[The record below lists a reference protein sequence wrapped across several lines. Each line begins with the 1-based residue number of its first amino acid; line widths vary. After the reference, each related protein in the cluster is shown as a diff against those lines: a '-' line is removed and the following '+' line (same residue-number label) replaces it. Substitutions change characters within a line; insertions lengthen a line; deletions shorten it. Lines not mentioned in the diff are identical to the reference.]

1 MQGAGVFPRRSFQ
14 QGRNWAIIR
23 RGATQ
28 IWYQLAPEQ
37 VVDGLKVGFDPFRC
51 SSASSWLVPFS
62 DCCRV
67 FDLNAVG
74 HALNDQAVVVVPER
88 DLN

>member
-1 MQGAGVFPRRSFQ
+1 MQGAGVFPRSCFQ
-14 QGRNWAIIR
+14 QGRNRATIR

-37 VVDGLKVGFDPFRC
+37 VVDGLKVWFDPFRC

-74 HALNDQAVVVVPER
+74 YAPNDQAVVVVPER